1 MTDIQNL
8 ADTLIAAD
16 RSTVIETAPAWLPAT
31 AADAIAVQQAV
42 AAAGQHII
50 AWKIGR
56 NPNFGPVAA
65 PMRRTVVATGEQVA
79 CNLAHTVAVE
89 TEIGFRLASDLTPLP
104 NGEAHTVETIM
115 SHVAS
120 VHLGVDLL
128 EDRLALPLRKANGG
142 LALADALNNGGYVL
156 GPELPRD
163 RVLALIADPVG
174 NAHDL
179 TLTFGGE
186 QVASGSAPHVN
197 GNPLVPLLDFLND
210 HDARAQRGAADAF
223 WSLKADDIVTTGCF
237 GPPVKLNGAKRIE
250 IDWLARFVIDHAD

>member
-8 ADTLIAAD
+8 ADALIAAD
-16 RSTVIETAPAWLPAT
+16 RSTVIETTPAWLPQT
-31 AADAIAVQQAV
+31 AADAIAVQQV
-42 AAAGQHII
+42 VAAGQPII

-65 PMRRTVVATGEQVA
+65 PMRRTIIAKGDQA
-79 CNLAHTVAVE
+79 NYNLAHTVAVE
-89 TEIGFRLASDLTPLP
+89 TEIGFKLASDLKPLP
-104 NGEAHTVETIM
+104 SGEAHTVDTIM

-120 VHLGVDLL
+120 VHLGVELL

-163 RVLALIADPVG
+163 RVLALIADPVA

-186 QVASGSAPHVN
+186 QVASGPAPHVN
-197 GNPLVPLLDFLND
+197 ANPLVPLLDFLND
-210 HDARAQRGAADAF
+210 HEARAQRGAADAF
-223 WSLKADDIVTTGCF
+223 WSLKAGDIVTTGCF
-237 GPPVKLNGAKRIE
+237 GPPVKLNGAKSIE
-250 IDWLARFVIDHAD
+250 IDWLTRFVVNHEA